1 MGQTV
6 EVGRLWRTAWGPR
19 PSSGG
24 AHGED
29 GTWARGPGSGEDW
42 GGRSTGP
49 EAQAVGACGPSS
61 GVCGS
66 GPAVSA
72 PQRDGVGPLMQGS
85 VSEVWGGGAV
95 LDLEAPVGWPPVQPD
110 AGTALFCLRALMSW
124 SPVFREPQ
132 GPGAGDAVSPL
143 TWVLSCVFKLCCHW
157 AVTGGACVGVCARV
171 LVTRGPWA
179 SPWVVRGSPG

>member
-1 MGQTV
+1 MAAGV
-6 EVGRLWRTAWGPR
+6 WNPGGAHG

-24 AHGED
+24 GETVEDSMGPEAQAVVGPVGRMEHGPEAQAAGRTRED
-29 GTWARGPGSGEDW
+29 GAWGLRPRQW
-42 GGRSTGP
+42 GGPWGGWSTGP
-49 EAQAVGACGPSS
+49 EAQAVGARGPSS

-72 PQRDGVGPLMQGS
+72 PQRDVVGPFLWGS

-124 SPVFREPQ
+124 DPVF
-132 GPGAGDAVSPL
+132 
-143 TWVLSCVFKLCCHW
+143 
-157 AVTGGACVGVCARV
+157 
-171 LVTRGPWA
+171 
-179 SPWVVRGSPG
+179 